1 MGLSK
6 FPDAVQNIKRNKDL
20 NHECKIFVEP
30 KFASLTQPAFSRP
43 LLFFTFILSISA
55 LLVWHFCFL
64 KTFMKLQSKANEQKN
79 NIIRKAVYART
90 PAHKPEVVF
99 WVISSC
105 SSNEIWFLCDL
116 TKTLSLR
123 LNIIGLTRTHD
134 ICQKYTSMP
143 SEENDST
150 QNTQIASLSSSYG
163 NSVNVFDIISTE

>member
-30 KFASLTQPAFSRP
+30 KFASLTQSAFSRP

-90 PAHKPEVVF
+90 PAHEPEVVF
-99 WVISSC
+99 WVISSW
-105 SSNEIWFLCDL
+105 SSIEIWFLCEL

-123 LNIIGLTRTHD
+123 HVHYTIRADPHTWYLPENYINAIRGKWLNTKNANCITI
-134 ICQKYTSMP
+134 
-143 SEENDST
+143 
-150 QNTQIASLSSSYG
+150 
-163 NSVNVFDIISTE
+163 

>member
-1 MGLSK
+1 MQSKTLNEIKIWIMNAKYLLNRNLLHWLS
-6 FPDAVQNIKRNKDL
+6 PL
-20 NHECKIFVEP
+20 
-30 KFASLTQPAFSRP
+30 SLVHY
-43 LLFFTFILSISA
+43 FFTFILSISA

-90 PAHKPEVVF
+90 PAHEPEVVF

-105 SSNEIWFLCDL
+105 SSIEIWFLCDL

-150 QNTQIASLSSSYG
+150 QNTQIASLSNSYG
-163 NSVNVFDIISTE
+163 NSGNVFDIISTE

>member
-1 MGLSK
+1 MQSKTINEIKIWIVNAKYLLNRNLLHWLS
-6 FPDAVQNIKRNKDL
+6 PL
-20 NHECKIFVEP
+20 
-30 KFASLTQPAFSRP
+30 SLVHYCSSHSSWAQAHC
-43 LLFFTFILSISA
+43 LY
-55 LLVWHFCFL
+55 VWHFCFL

-79 NIIRKAVYART
+79 NIIRKAVYPRT
-90 PAHKPEVVF
+90 PAHEPEVVF

-105 SSNEIWFLCDL
+105 SSIEIWFLCDL

-134 ICQKYTSMP
+134 ICQKYTSML